1 MRARSHEADA
11 LMAPTG
17 TPLEIRYPVEIGWI
31 CVRDAFT
38 GEWHEVLADQVPPWW
53 RRQAQIEKMRRL
65 QATVLSHVVA

>member
-1 MRARSHEADA
+1 MSQ
-11 LMAPTG
+11 
-17 TPLEIRYPVEIGWI
+17 EIRYPVEIRWARERGWI

-65 QATVLSHVVA
+65 ARASQAAVLSHVDA